1 MFSHYCP
8 RCKKV
13 FDKHEHHLMCSNC
26 GFQLSV
32 YEIEKKFAH
41 RKILRIVR
49 PFLIFGLILLVLFGS
64 YIFVGSKCKIG
75 TVTENGGIIF
85 FDKFFYSN
93 GWRYMEIS
101 PVTLNSTGW
110 SSIKNEKA
118 LNELEEG
125 FAKGAKNSYTII
137 YRFGAKSAAY
147 KAINYGES
155 EDWYLGTR
163 SEMKVLGLLLKLPRM
178 KKAMEKN
185 EKFSSLINTE
195 NENNIYWT
203 SELVSKENAYAYSF
217 DDGKIIELALDE
229 KCFVRPIRKF

>member
-1 MFSHYCP
+1 MASFHCP
-8 RCKKV
+8 RCKKA

-41 RKILRIVR
+41 RKVMRVLR
-49 PFLIFGLILLVLFGS
+49 PFLIVGVILLLLCGS
-64 YIFVGSKCKIG
+64 YVFVSSQCKIG

-93 GWRYMEIS
+93 GWRYMEVS
-101 PVTLNSTGW
+101 PVTLNATSW
-110 SSIKNEKA
+110 SSMKNEKA
-118 LNELEEG
+118 LNELEKG

-147 KAINYGES
+147 KAINYGKS
-155 EDWYLGTR
+155 DDWYLGTR

-178 KKAMEKN
+178 KKAMAECEKL
-185 EKFSSLINTE
+185 EKV
-195 NENNIYWT
+195 YWT

-217 DDGKIIELALDE
+217 DDGKIIELSIEE
-229 KCFVRPIRKF
+229 KCSVRPIRKF